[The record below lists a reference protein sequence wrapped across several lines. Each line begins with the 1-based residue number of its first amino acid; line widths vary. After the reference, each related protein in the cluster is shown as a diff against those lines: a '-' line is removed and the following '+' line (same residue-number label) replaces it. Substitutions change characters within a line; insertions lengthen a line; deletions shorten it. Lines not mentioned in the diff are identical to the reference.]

1 MSDSV
6 FVRDI
11 EKATQDPKPS
21 QSEPRLEA
29 VPNRY
34 IPVQFCTLGKLSAPE
49 KLHFR
54 NYTLEEAAELS
65 AMREE
70 NYLEK
75 LITTLNNMV
84 WEDFDCANLHEE
96 ELKEVMLNIRYNF
109 WGQSLDNV
117 PYYINEDLEEPEELN
132 RKDNIGFATLSLQE
146 VAQKVRNLTS
156 EFREPIKVETPE
168 GSVVRFRLPRVT
180 DDLLAKKYVDSVF
193 SDEEKKFAN
202 IRLQL
207 RTSDNIDL
215 NNVENPDQFLEY
227 LNLVEKKE
235 SLFFKA
241 RAVQRIIG
249 LDDKELTSIDE
260 QFAAAKEIDLTV
272 WNDLYGVDQQ
282 IDFGVN
288 SEISFYDEQTQQTK
302 TRRFQFRPLVFVPD
316 MESRNDSRN
325 AVSFGD

>member
-6 FVRDI
+6 FVRD
-11 EKATQDPKPS
+11 DLKPS
-21 QSEPRLEA
+21 TESIPEKEQRLDS

-34 IPVQFCTLGKLSAPE
+34 IPVQFCSLGKLSAPE

-109 WGQSLDNV
+109 WGKSLDNV
-117 PYYINEDLEEPEELN
+117 PYYINENLESPEELN
-132 RKDNIGFATLSLQE
+132 RKDNIGFAKLSLEE
-146 VAQKVRNLTS
+146 VAQKVRNLTE
-156 EFREPIKVETPE
+156 EFREPVKIQTPD

-180 DDLLAKKYVDSVF
+180 DDILAKKYVDNLF
-193 SDEEKKFAN
+193 KEEEKKFAN

-215 NNVENPDQFLEY
+215 NSVENPEQFLEY
-227 LNLVEKKE
+227 LNLVEQKE
-235 SLFFKA
+235 SMFFKA
-241 RAVQRIIG
+241 RAVQRIVG
-249 LDDKELTSIDE
+249 FDDQPLSKIEAQLEASKD
-260 QFAAAKEIDLTV
+260 IDLTV

-282 IDFGVN
+282 IDFGVDA
-288 SEISFYDEQTQQTK
+288 ELSFYDEQTQETK
-302 TRRFQFRPLVFVPD
+302 IRRFQFRPLVFVPD

-325 AVSFGD
+325 VVSFGD